1 MEVAVRLHREAEE
14 VLRSHNNSL
23 DNLEVS
29 KSYEKAKAPAP
40 KAAKPAAKR
49 YIGESHD
56 YDSNRPKKPVRSR
69 YNGAA
74 GAAY

>member
-1 MEVAVRLHREAEE
+1 MAKNKV
-14 VLRSHNNSL
+14 
-23 DNLEVS
+23 
-29 KSYEKAKAPAP
+29 KAPAP

>member
-1 MEVAVRLHREAEE
+1 M
-14 VLRSHNNSL
+14 
-23 DNLEVS
+23 
-29 KSYEKAKAPAP
+29 KKQTKAATP
-40 KAAKPAAKR
+40 KVAKPAAKR